1 MFLIIE
7 EKRKRLKE
15 HKDGEVIRLR
25 RMIRSRY

>member
-15 HKDGEVIRLR
+15 HKDGEVMRL
-25 RMIRSRY
+25 MMMMHQ